1 MNRSKGNIL
10 WADDEIDHLR
20 SHIIFLQ
27 EKGYRVTPVT
37 NAEDAITLVKKEHY
51 DILLLDEMMPG
62 MDGLE
67 ALNIIKNI
75 DPSIPIV
82 MITKSEEEDLM
93 EEAIGGK
100 IEDYLTKPV
109 NPSQILSSC
118 KRILEKRRI
127 AREKITRDYTAE
139 FSEITELLQGQLNF
153 EKWAEIH
160 LKLSERSIN
169 LDEHK
174 DLGLNQTLE
183 DQRSECNHSFARFIA
198 ENYVK
203 WVNSNE
209 RPVLSTD
216 VMRKFVF
223 PALENG
229 KRVLFIIVDNLRLD
243 QWLSIE
249 PLLYDFVK
257 IERNYQ
263 CSLIPS
269 ATPYSRNSIF
279 SGLFP
284 VQIKKRFPDYWGKVA
299 DSEVSWNR
307 FEHEFLKFQLS
318 TENIEIEGNPQY
330 MKIITR
336 EEANHALAN
345 FTNMINN
352 QLIAMVFNFVDI
364 ISHRRNDSEIIH
376 EIVPD
381 ESAYRSLTKTWFEH
395 SSLFEIIKRAAQEG
409 MTIVLTADHG
419 SIQVKRGTTIY
430 ADKFASTNLR
440 YKYGRG
446 IRAEGKSFIE
456 INNPEEFGL
465 PVLGVNTNYII
476 AAEDVFFVYPT
487 NYHKYLSLFKNSF
500 QHGGISLEEMILPV
514 ITMTAK

>member
-1 MNRSKGNIL
+1 MNGNKGNIL

-20 SHIIFLQ
+20 SHIIFLR
-27 EKGYRVTPVT
+27 EKGYSVTPVT
-37 NAEDAITLVKKEHY
+37 NAEDAISLVKKERY

-67 ALNIIKNI
+67 ALNKIKII

-127 AREKITRDYTAE
+127 ARDKITRDYIEE
-139 FSEITELLQGQLNF
+139 FSEITNLLQGQLDF
-153 EKWAEIH
+153 KKWAEIH
-160 LKLSERSIN
+160 LKLSERYLN
-169 LDEHK
+169 LDEHN

-183 DQRSECNHSFARFIA
+183 DQRAECNHSFARFI
-198 ENYVK
+198 ESNYRE
-203 WVNSNE
+203 WINSDK

-216 VMRKFVF
+216 VMKNYVF
-223 PALENG
+223 PFLKKGE
-229 KRVLFIIVDNLRLD
+229 KVLFIVIDNLRLD
-243 QWLSIE
+243 QWLAIE
-249 PLLYDFVK
+249 PMLYDFVK

-284 VQIKKRFPDYWGKVA
+284 SQIKKQFPEYWMKNA
-299 DSEVSWNR
+299 DSEASLNK
-307 FEHEFLKFQLS
+307 FEYEFLKFQV
-318 TENIEIEGNPQY
+318 NKNHINVKGNPQY
-330 MKIITR
+330 LKIITR
-336 EEANHALAN
+336 EEANHALIH
-345 FTNMINN
+345 FKNMVNN
-352 QLIAMVFNFVDI
+352 QLIAMVFNFIDI

-381 ESAYRSLTKTWFEH
+381 ESAYRSLTKTWFKN
-395 SSLFEIIKRAAQEG
+395 SSLFEIIKKAAQEKII
-409 MTIVLTADHG
+409 TVLTTDHG
-419 SIQVKRGTTIY
+419 SIRVKRGTTIY
-430 ADKFASTNLR
+430 ADRFASTNLR

-446 IRAEGKSFIE
+446 IRAEGKGFIE
-456 INNPEEFGL
+456 INSPEEYGL
-465 PVLGVNTNYII
+465 PVQSLNTNYII
-476 AAEDVFFVYPT
+476 ATEDVFFVYPT
-487 NYHKYLSLFKNSF
+487 NYHKYLTLFKNSF